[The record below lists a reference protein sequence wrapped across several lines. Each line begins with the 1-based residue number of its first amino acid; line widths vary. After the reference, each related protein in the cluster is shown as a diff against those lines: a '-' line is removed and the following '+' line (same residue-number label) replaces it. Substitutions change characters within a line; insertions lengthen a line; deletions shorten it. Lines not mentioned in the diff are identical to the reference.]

1 MSNTYLDS
9 VISWIK
15 GAIAHIKNLVKRFI
29 EGCLQFFK
37 DVVTWFKSLKLVQ
50 GVDIPFIAN
59 ANSKEFQQ
67 MLNQAPVKNVG
78 IFQGVYNEETGEITH
93 HEYIEADSVDE
104 QTYETLKGEP
114 IVVLS

>member
-1 MSNTYLDS
+1 MSNTFLDPI
-9 VISWIK
+9 ISWIK

-29 EGCLQFFK
+29 DGCLQFFK
-37 DVVTWFKSLKLVQ
+37 DVVNWFKSLKLNQ
-50 GVDIPFIAN
+50 KEDIPFIAN
-59 ANSKEFQQ
+59 ANSKEFKQ
-67 MLNQAPVKNVG
+67 MLKQAPVKNVG
-78 IFQGVYNEETGEITH
+78 IFQGVYNQETDEITH

>member
-1 MSNTYLDS
+1 MSNTYLDPI
-9 VISWIK
+9 ISWIK

-29 EGCLQFFK
+29 DGCLQFFK
-37 DVVTWFKSLKLVQ
+37 DVVNWFKSLKLNQ
-50 GVDIPFIAN
+50 KIHIPFIGN
-59 ANSKEFQQ
+59 ANNKEFRQ
-67 MLNQAPVKNVG
+67 MLKQAPVKNVG
-78 IFQGVYNEETGEITH
+78 IFQGVYDQETDEIIH